1 MELSIVIP
9 AYNESESLEPVL
21 NSLKEFIQ
29 NKPYEVII
37 VNDGSKDNSLSI
49 LQKLNNSNWFTIV
62 NNKVNKGYGG
72 AIKEGIKKAKGKFV
86 VTIDAD
92 GQHNLEDID
101 KLFHKLKEED
111 ADMIVGARDDNAS
124 SLYRRVG
131 KNLIRFIAKKLMP
144 IHIRDLNSG
153 MKVYNTKLAKKYMSH
168 CPNSMAYSDTIT
180 LFFIQTRN
188 LVIEE
193 PISINQRIAGESTI
207 NYKTAITT
215 VIEIVNLVMLFNP
228 LKIFFRIGIPTIFF
242 GIIWGLFRWFVV
254 RDGLSTGALL
264 AIITGLLLLFLGL
277 IAESIRKL
285 RMSLLES
292 EE

>member
-9 AYNESESLEPVL
+9 AYNESESIEAVL
-21 NSLKEFIQ
+21 ISLKEFIQ
-29 NKPYEVII
+29 KKPYEVII
-37 VNDGSKDNSLSI
+37 VNDGSKDNSLQI
-49 LQKLNNSNWFTIV
+49 LKKLNTDNWFTIV

-72 AIKEGIKKAKGKFV
+72 AIKEGIRRAKGDFV

-92 GQHNLEDID
+92 GQHNLKDID
-101 KLFHKLKEED
+101 KLFHKLREEE

-124 SLYRRVG
+124 SLYRRIG

-153 MKVYNTKLAKKYMSH
+153 MKVYNTKLAKKYISY

-180 LFFIQTRN
+180 LFFIQTKN

-193 PISINQRIAGESTI
+193 SISINQRMAGESTI

-215 VIEIVNLVMLFNP
+215 IIEIINLVMLFNP
-228 LKIFFRIGIPTIFF
+228 LKIFFRIGIPTIFI
-242 GIIWGLFRWFVV
+242 GIGWGIFRWFIVQ
-254 RDGLSTGALL
+254 DGLSTGALL
-264 AIITGLLLLFLGL
+264 VIITGLLLLFLGL

-285 RMSLLES
+285 RMSLLAS
-292 EE
+292 QG